1 MRRDGLSAIIDLRPW
16 FLWETANTSRRRCR
30 SKSDWES
37 EAMSV
42 IERLDENSELVTL
55 KTSSLTSV
63 VEKEIERLI
72 LGGKLRP
79 GERLNEFQ
87 LANRFGMSRG
97 PLREAMR
104 SLNARGLVDV
114 VRNRGVFVREIPVD
128 EALEIYDLRSA
139 IFGLAGRLLAD
150 RLTDEMLLKLQA
162 FLKTMD
168 EHAANADFDAYYPVN
183 LRFHSFLVTSTGN
196 KTLVREYQSF
206 VDRLHLCRA
215 RTLVQA
221 KGLSVSN
228 YEHREM
234 VDALASG
241 NVNRA
246 HEAFFRHVQRAK
258 LRFLS
263 TLDEPPDTTETAA
276 ERKP

>member
-1 MRRDGLSAIIDLRPW
+1 MSTIEGPG
-16 FLWETANTSRRRCR
+16 
-30 SKSDWES
+30 ES
-37 EAMSV
+37 
-42 IERLDENSELVTL
+42 SELVTL

-72 LGGKLRP
+72 LGGKLQP

-114 VRNRGVFVREIPVD
+114 VRNRGVFVRQIPVE

-150 RLTDEMLLKLQA
+150 RLTDEMLLKLKA

-168 EHAANADFDAYYPVN
+168 GHAANGDFDAYYPVN
-183 LRFHSFLVTSTGN
+183 LAFHAFLVTSTGN
-196 KTLVREYQSF
+196 KTLVSEYQSF
-206 VDRLHLCRA
+206 VDRLHLCRT

-241 NVNRA
+241 NINRA

-263 TLDEPPDTTETAA
+263 TIEEPANENGALAVVATDQ
-276 ERKP
+276 